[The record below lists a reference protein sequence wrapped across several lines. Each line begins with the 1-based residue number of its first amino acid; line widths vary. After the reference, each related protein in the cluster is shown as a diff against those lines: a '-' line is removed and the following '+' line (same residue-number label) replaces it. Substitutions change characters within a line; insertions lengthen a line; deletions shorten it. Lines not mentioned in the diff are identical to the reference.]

1 MSWQRAVASILSSI
15 VTSAVQVET
24 LPFTSV
30 TVRVTVVVPTSEQ
43 SKFNVLA
50 PPSNVIL
57 AIPQLSVLPLSIS
70 MFDTEAFPEASS

>member
-1 MSWQRAVASILSSI
+1 MLSSI

-30 TVRVTVVVPTSEQ
+30 TVNVTVVVPTSEQ

-50 PPSNVIL
+50 PPSKVMD
-57 AIPQLSVLPLSIS
+57 AIPQLSTLPLSIS
-70 MFDTEAFPEASS
+70 TVETEAFPVASN